1 MSNVKTKDVPFCERY
16 VNLVLDGDI
25 LRGPMIANLKCLYEF
40 IGKNSPGNPKY
51 ELGNGCRAILQK
63 ARSLAGCRAHIIS
76 KRQVIAL
83 IDAQCAGKTNDIVEY
98 IKIPYTND
106 YIFRT
111 IFDILDG
118 YKNNTSVSIPDEI
131 SRLYGKIRR
140 DVFYGEQSKQYQRKY
155 NGGLL
160 RDRPELSDLRRNLL
174 NDLCS
179 EECALGRKV

>member
-63 ARSLAGCRAHIIS
+63 ARALAGCRAHIIS

-98 IKIPYTND
+98 IKTYFPEKYDAGIIYHVHN
-106 YIFRT
+106 
-111 IFDILDG
+111 G
-118 YKNNTSVSIPDEI
+118 YLMVYVSTGII
-131 SRLYGKIRR
+131 GI
-140 DVFYGEQSKQYQRKY
+140 V
-155 NGGLL
+155 
-160 RDRPELSDLRRNLL
+160 LL
-174 NDLCS
+174 NMQKYY
-179 EECALGRKV
+179 ALLLIMFSYRHNNI